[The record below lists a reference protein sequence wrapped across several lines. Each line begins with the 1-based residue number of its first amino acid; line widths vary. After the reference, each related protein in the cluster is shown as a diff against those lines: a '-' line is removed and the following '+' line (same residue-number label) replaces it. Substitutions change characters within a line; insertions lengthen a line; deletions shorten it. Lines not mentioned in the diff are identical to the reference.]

1 MYLNRPLPCR
11 IAIALMRHFDDAR
24 RRRSVSHC
32 ALLLL
37 SFGATTC
44 TPPAPRPT
52 EALAAH
58 GDWRD
63 RTLAPEERAD
73 RLLQELTREEK
84 LTLLTGYFG
93 IQKPS
98 NEYQFPE
105 ARPQSAGLVRGVPR
119 VGFPPQW
126 QTDAGSGVATQGEA
140 PSQLERTVLPSGLST
155 AATWNPALAEQ
166 AGGMIG
172 SEARASG
179 FNVLLAGG
187 VNLMRDPGNGRTF
200 EYGGEDPLLAGT
212 LVGALV
218 RGIQSNHIVSTIKH
232 FALNDQETGR
242 TSVNVI
248 VDEAAARLS
257 DLLAFQIALEQ
268 GDPGAVM
275 CSYNLVNGEYA
286 CQNDWLLNQ
295 VLKKDWGFSGY
306 VMTDWGAQHDTVLNA
321 QHGLDQET
329 GVQKSGHYQFLD
341 KLAAALEQKA
351 VPPERLD
358 DMARRV
364 ARTLIS
370 KGAVDDPVQPGT
382 IDFTAHGRVSQAAA
396 EEGIVLLKNERDVL
410 PLAPGQRI
418 AVIGGHAD
426 VGVLTG
432 GGSAQVYAPG
442 GNAVPGLEPR
452 HWPGPPVYAKSS
464 PLEALRAELP
474 SASISWSDGRDPA
487 AAARAAAQADVALVF
502 VTQWTAE
509 AMDVPLTLP
518 DDQDRLVS
526 AVAHAQRR
534 TVVVLETGGPVL
546 LPWVDSVASVLAAW
560 YPGSQGGPAIAR
572 VLSGAVNPSGRL
584 PVSFPRAA
592 EQLPRPAIVGLGLP
606 RGERFDVHYDEGAA
620 VGYRWYEKRGLDPLF
635 AFGQGLSY
643 TRFAHEALS
652 ARLEGGELWVRFQ
665 VRNTGTRAGKDV
677 AQIFVSP
684 GAGGWEAPRRL
695 GAFAKVELAPGAV
708 KELDLRVDP
717 RLLAVWDGERH
728 AFRIAAGEYQVT
740 LARSARESDQAT
752 TVALAERSL
761 PAGAGRA
768 PEP

>member
-1 MYLNRPLPCR
+1 LVLRHSVLRRPRHTALLILGLVALGCTPAKSPPNEAPAEKAAWLNR
-11 IAIALMRHFDDAR
+11 
-24 RRRSVSHC
+24 S
-32 ALLLL
+32 L
-37 SFGATTC
+37 S
-44 TPPAPRPT
+44 PR
-52 EALAAH
+52 
-58 GDWRD
+58 
-63 RTLAPEERAD
+63 ERAE
-73 RLLQELTREEK
+73 RLVAELTREEK

-140 PSQLERTVLPSGLST
+140 PAELERTVLPSGLAT

-166 AGGMIG
+166 AGAMIG

-200 EYGGEDPLLAGT
+200 EYGGEDPLLAGSM
-212 LVGALV
+212 VGALV
-218 RGIQSNHIVSTIKH
+218 RGIQSNHIVSTLKH
-232 FALNDQETGR
+232 FAFNDQETGR
-242 TSVNVI
+242 TSVDVV

-257 DLLAFQIALEQ
+257 DLLAFQIALEE
-268 GDPGAVM
+268 GKPGAVM

-286 CQNDWLLNQ
+286 CQNEWLLNQ
-295 VLKKDWGFSGY
+295 VLKQDWGFAGY

-329 GVQKSGHYQFLD
+329 GVQKHGGYQFLD
-341 KLAAALEQKA
+341 KLAAAIDKGA

-364 ARTLIS
+364 AGSLIGT
-370 KGAVDDPVQPGT
+370 GAVDHPVQPGP
-382 IDFTAHGRVSQAAA
+382 IDFPAHARVTQADA
-396 EEGIVLLKNERDVL
+396 EQGIVLLKNEGAVL
-410 PLAPGQRI
+410 PLAPAQRI
-418 AVIGGHAD
+418 VVIGGHAD

-442 GNAVPGLEPR
+442 GNVVPGLQPR

-474 SASISWSDGRDPA
+474 HAKISWNDGTDPA
-487 AAARAAAQADVALVF
+487 QAARAAAEADLALVF
-502 VTQWTAE
+502 VTQWAAE

-518 DDQDRLVS
+518 DAQDHLVD

-546 LPWVDSVASVLAAW
+546 MPWVDAVAGVVEAW
-560 YPGSQGGPAIAR
+560 YPGSQGGVAIAR

-592 EQLPRPAIVGLGLP
+592 AQLPRPAIVGLGTP
-606 RGERFDVHYDEGAA
+606 KGERFTVRYDEGAA
-620 VGYRWYEKRGLDPLF
+620 VGYRWYEQQKQDPLF

-643 TRFAHEALS
+643 TSFSRESLS
-652 ARLEGGELWVRFQ
+652 ARSEGQDVWVRFR
-665 VRNTGTRAGKDV
+665 VRNTGTRAGQEV
-677 AQIFVSP
+677 AQIYVSP
-684 GAGGWEAPRRL
+684 VAGGWEAPRRL
-695 GAFAKVELAPGAV
+695 GAFAKVELAPGAAR
-708 KELDLRVDP
+708 ELEVRVDP
-717 RLLAVWDGERH
+717 RLLAVWDGTRH
-728 AFRIAAGEYQVT
+728 AFRIAAGDYQLT
-740 LARSARESDQAT
+740 LARSARESDQT
-752 TVALAERSL
+752 TTITLPEGL
-761 PAGAGRA
+761 IPAGAGRH
-768 PEP
+768 